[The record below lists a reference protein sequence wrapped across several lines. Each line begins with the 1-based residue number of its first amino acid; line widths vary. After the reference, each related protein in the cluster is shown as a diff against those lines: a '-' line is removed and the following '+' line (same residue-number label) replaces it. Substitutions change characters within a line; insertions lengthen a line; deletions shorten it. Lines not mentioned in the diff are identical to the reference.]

1 MNDDAFSNIEYESE
15 ADSMNLHIGT
25 VHDIEFKIE
34 KNITIIRTSMCNE
47 QKREQVYCWVQAKL
61 KP

>member
-15 ADSMNLHIGT
+15 ADSMNLHTGT

-47 QKREQVYCWVQAKL
+47 QKREQVYC
-61 KP
+61 